1 MLDAMSRREVIHW
14 LRHAM
19 GLPSCGVGFW
29 QNKRW
34 HDQKTTTNQSEVTCR
49 RCLAIVKRQAREE
62 EK

>member
-49 RCLAIVKRQAREE
+49 LAIIAKRK
-62 EK
+62 EKK

>member
-49 RCLAIVKRQAREE
+49 RCLAIIAKRK
-62 EK
+62 EKK